1 MNAAMN
7 PETLIAAAR
16 ACLGTPFRHQGRL
29 PGRGLDCV
37 GLVVH
42 AARAAGI
49 ELIDTPAYGRSPCR
63 NMLQAAL
70 DAQPALVHVTDR
82 QPGDLLLMRF
92 AGEPQHLA
100 LLTADNTIVHAYA
113 SIENVCEQRLA
124 QVWAARIVRVYR
136 FVWGPA

>member
-1 MNAAMN
+1 MNVD
-7 PETLIAAAR
+7 TLIAAAR
-16 ACLGTPFRHQGRL
+16 ACLATPFRHQGRI

-42 AARAAGI
+42 AAHAAGLD
-49 ELIDTPAYGRSPCR
+49 LIDTLAYGRSPCR

-70 DAQPALVHVTDR
+70 DAQPALRHVTDR
-82 QPGDLLLMRF
+82 QPGDILMMRF

-100 LLTADNTIVHAYA
+100 ILTADNTIVHAYA
-113 SIENVCEQRLA
+113 AIERVCEQRLA

-136 FVWGPA
+136 PVWGVA